1 MSSRD
6 AAARPPGVDSRQDS
20 HDAALKKPGQAF
32 VAARAGL
39 SAAGAGPGRAADD
52 GASRP
57 HERHDDAAAQAK
69 LGARFDLRSFH
80 DAVLKGGTM
89 PLEVLAR
96 VVDDWVKGA

>member
-1 MSSRD
+1 MPARD
-6 AAARPPGVDSRQDS
+6 AGTRWPEVDSGQGRHVATFTKPDE
-20 HDAALKKPGQAF
+20 AL